1 MLLFQSIVVRE
12 NERALIARHGR
23 FLRILEPGIHRVLAW
38 GLTTEMWQIT
48 EPELRTAWKDILVR
62 RYPEVVERHFIL
74 VETGDTEVAIVYAD
88 AKVLQV
94 MTPGKRALFWKDLME
109 ITFERIDVIGEPEVP
124 AEKRPGLSRLGPK
137 AGALFATVDE
147 SNAGLLFLDN
157 RLVRSLTPGPYAFW
171 NVVSSPRVE
180 MIDLRAQPMEI
191 SGQEVLTRDK
201 VSVRVNISAQYRVT
215 DPMKARQSVKNYAE
229 FLYRSLQ
236 LAVRQSLGKKTL
248 DEILAEKVD
257 LDPAL
262 VEALREEMVEI
273 GVELGAAAM
282 KDIILPGEMREM
294 MNQVVAAEKQ
304 AQANLIRRR
313 EETAATRSL
322 LNTAKLMEENPLLI
336 RVKELETLE
345 KLTGK
350 VERISLMGGFDGLLT
365 NLLCPFEKKD
375 SS

>member
-1 MLLFQSIVVRE
+1 
-12 NERALIARHGR
+12 
-23 FLRILEPGIHRVLAW
+23 
-38 GLTTEMWQIT
+38 
-48 EPELRTAWKDILVR
+48 
-62 RYPEVVERHFIL
+62 
-74 VETGDTEVAIVYAD
+74 
-88 AKVLQV
+88 
-94 MTPGKRALFWKDLME
+94 
-109 ITFERIDVIGEPEVP
+109 
-124 AEKRPGLSRLGPK
+124 
-137 AGALFATVDE
+137 
-147 SNAGLLFLDN
+147 
-157 RLVRSLTPGPYAFW
+157 
-171 NVVSSPRVE
+171 
-180 MIDLRAQPMEI
+180 
-191 SGQEVLTRDK
+191 
-201 VSVRVNISAQYRVT
+201 
-215 DPMKARQSVKNYAE
+215 VKNYAE

-262 VEALREEMVEI
+262 VEALRKEMAEI

-336 RVKELETLE
+336 RMKELETLE